1 MTGVRPSAFTLDF
14 LDWLPWLPTVD
25 EAGVPPEQRT
35 RIDEVVGHRKG
46 SPYYEVLAHDLD
58 ALRTRTAL
66 FSDIFE
72 TKDGVDRAERE
83 LAATAASRDT
93 SCIYCASVH
102 SRTYAN
108 LSKKRDLVQQLL
120 DEGVETDLPE
130 YESAIVALSVKLNR
144 DPESITEGDLQPLR
158 DAGLDDE
165 GILDIAQSA
174 AIFANANRL
183 MLSLGEPRTKD

>member
-1 MTGVRPSAFTLDF
+1 MTGDRPSAFTLEF

-25 EAGVPPEQRT
+25 EGGVTPEQRA

-72 TKDGVDRAERE
+72 TKGGADRAERE
-83 LAATAASRDT
+83 LAATAVSRDT
-93 SCIYCASVH
+93 GCVYCASVH

-120 DEGVETDLPE
+120 DEGVDTDLPS
-130 YESAIVALSVKLNR
+130 YESAIVAFSVKLNR
-144 DPESITEGDLQPLR
+144 DPESITPADLQPLR

-183 MLSLGEPRTKD
+183 MLSLGEPRTRD